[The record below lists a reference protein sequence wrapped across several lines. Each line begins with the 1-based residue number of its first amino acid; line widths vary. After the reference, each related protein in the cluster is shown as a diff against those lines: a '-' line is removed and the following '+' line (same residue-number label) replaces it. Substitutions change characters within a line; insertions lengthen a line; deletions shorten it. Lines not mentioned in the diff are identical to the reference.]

1 MSPLKCGKEEY
12 TACGAVKPPFRKNSR
27 FYVDFP
33 KGYTPAL
40 RKISH
45 KLYLRPFFQNS
56 ESFLL
61 FEMPPGDFTFILH
74 DIFLSNFLYE
84 MPFLT

>member
-12 TACGAVKPPFRKNSR
+12 TACGAVKSLFRKNPR
-27 FYVDFP
+27 FYVDFLE
-33 KGYTPAL
+33 GYMSAL
-40 RKISH
+40 RKIFH
-45 KLYLRPFFQNS
+45 KLYLRQFFQNS
-56 ESFLL
+56 ERFLL

>member
-12 TACGAVKPPFRKNSR
+12 TACGAVKSPFWKNPR
-27 FYVDFP
+27 FYAYFP
-33 KGYTPAL
+33 KGYMSAL

-45 KLYLRPFFQNS
+45 KLYSRPFFQNS
-56 ESFLL
+56 ECFLL

>member
-1 MSPLKCGKEEY
+1 MSPLKCGKGGY
-12 TACGAVKPPFRKNSR
+12 TACGAVKPPFRKNPR
-27 FYVDFP
+27 FYADFP
-33 KGYTPAL
+33 ENYTPAL

-61 FEMPPGDFTFILH
+61 FEMPPDDFTFILH